1 MAFQKG
7 HKKTGGKVKGSK
19 HRSTE
24 IRDYVQCEPIE
35 KVIDL
40 LENGD
45 IKESEKAKIWM
56 EICKY
61 FYKTPK
67 DAIDLNVTNKTP
79 QIVVANEKD
88 LKALEELK
96 NANINGSIS
105 QE

>member
-1 MAFQKG
+1 MPKGFQKG
-7 HKKTGGKVKGSK
+7 HKKTGGNKKGSK

-24 IRDYVQCEPIE
+24 IRDYVQCEPRE

-56 EICKY
+56 EVCKY

-67 DAIDLNVTNKTP
+67 GRTK
-79 QIVVANEKD
+79 Q
-88 LKALEELK
+88 
-96 NANINGSIS
+96 
-105 QE
+105 

>member
-1 MAFQKG
+1 MPKGFQKG
-7 HKKTGGKVKGSK
+7 RKKTGGNVKGSK

-24 IRDYVQCEPIE
+24 IRDYVKCEPIE

-56 EICKY
+56 EVCKY

-67 DAIDLNVTNKTP
+67 NDINLEVNSAP
-79 QIVVANEKD
+79 QIVVATQADAD
-88 LKALEELK
+88 LLK
-96 NANINGSIS
+96 EIQNVKPDENVL
-105 QE
+105 